1 MVIKKLALPR
11 RTFIRGLGATLA
23 LPLLDAMV
31 PAMSAQSNMSKAS
44 NVAKAPRFAAIYVGN
59 GANMNDWTPAGDGA
73 GFEFSP
79 ILKPLEAFRDR
90 TVVFTGLDNFP
101 ATDQGD
107 SGGQHPRAAPA
118 FMSCVHPKQ
127 TEGADVQ
134 AGTTIDQLIAQKICR
149 DAKLSS
155 LEIAVDR
162 NDVVGACDHGY
173 ACAYMNSMSWK
184 TPTMPLPAETHPRF
198 VFERLFGSGDTAEER
213 VRRSRE
219 DRSILD
225 GLSQEIEHLRRKL
238 GQRDGVKLSEYLD
251 AIREVE
257 QRIARSESSNGD
269 VTVPARPVG
278 VPDTFREYAELM
290 FDLQVLAFQA
300 DITRVSS
307 FMMARENVNRAYG
320 EIGLP
325 EAHHAMSH
333 HGNNPEKMAVF
344 TRLNTYHVETL
355 AYFVKKLQAIPD
367 GDGTLLDHTVVLY
380 GSGMSDGNTHN
391 NYNVPVVVVGGRDL
405 EMKGNRHLTY
415 AKGTPLANLSMSL
428 LDKFGVNVERF
439 GDSTGR
445 LDLLSGV

>member
-1 MVIKKLALPR
+1 M
-11 RTFIRGLGATLA
+11 
-23 LPLLDAMV
+23 
-31 PAMSAQSNMSKAS
+31 
-44 NVAKAPRFAAIYVGN
+44 
-59 GANMNDWTPAGDGA
+59 
-73 GFEFSP
+73 
-79 ILKPLEAFRDR
+79 KPLEIFRER
-90 TVVFTGLDNFP
+90 TLVFTGLDNFP

-134 AGTTIDQLIAQKICR
+134 AGTTIDQLIAQQIGR
-149 DAKLSS
+149 DSKLSS
-155 LEIAVDR
+155 LEVAVDR

-184 TPTMPLPAETHPRF
+184 TPTTPLPSETSPR
-198 VFERLFGSGDTAEER
+198 VIFERLFGSGDTAEAR
-213 VRRSRE
+213 VARSQE

-225 GLSQEIEHLRRKL
+225 GVAQEIAQLRRKL
-238 GQRDGVKLSEYLD
+238 GRRDGVKLGEYLD

-257 QRIARSESSNGD
+257 RRIARNESANSD
-269 VTVPARPVG
+269 FAVPARPAG
-278 VPDTFREYAELM
+278 VPETFKEYAELI

-307 FMMARENVNRAYG
+307 FLMARENVNRSYA

-344 TRLNTYHVETL
+344 SKLNTYHVETL
-355 AYFVKKLQAIPD
+355 AYFLEKLQAIPD
-367 GDGTLLDHTVVLY
+367 GDGTLLDHAIVLY

-391 NYNVPVVVVGGRDL
+391 NFNVPVVVVGGRDQQ
-405 EMKGNRHLTY
+405 MKGNRHLKY
-415 AKGTPLANLSMSL
+415 PKGTPLANLSL
-428 LDKFGVNVERF
+428 TLIEKFGVDVERF
-439 GDSTGR
+439 GDSTGE

>member
-1 MVIKKLALPR
+1 MVIMKTALPR
-11 RTFIRGLGATLA
+11 RTFIRGVGATLA
-23 LPLLDAMV
+23 LPFLDAMV
-31 PAMSAQSNMSKAS
+31 PALSAQSKA
-44 NVAKAPRFAAIYVGN
+44 APRFAAIYCGN
-59 GANMNDWTPAGDGA
+59 GANMNDWTPSTEGS
-73 GFEFSP
+73 GFTFSP

-134 AGTTIDQLIAQKICR
+134 AGTTIDQLISLQICR
-149 DAKLSS
+149 DSKLSS
-155 LEIAVDR
+155 LEVSVDR

-184 TPTMPLPAETHPRF
+184 TPTTPLPAETNPRF
-198 VFERLFGSGDTAEER
+198 VFERMFGSGDTAEAR
-213 VRRSRE
+213 LARSRE

-225 GLSQEIEHLRRKL
+225 GVAQEISHLIRKL
-238 GQRDGVKLSEYLD
+238 GSQDKAKLGEYFDSIRD
-251 AIREVE
+251 VE
-257 QRIARSESSNGD
+257 RRIAKNESHNSD
-269 VTVPARPVG
+269 FAVPARPVG
-278 VPDTFREYAELM
+278 VPETFKEYAELM

-307 FMMARENVNRAYG
+307 FMMARENVNRSYD

-333 HGNNPEKMAVF
+333 HGNNPEKMAEF
-344 TRLNTYHVETL
+344 SKLNTYHVETL
-355 AYFVKKLQAIPD
+355 AYFLKKLQAIPE
-367 GDGTLLDHTVVLY
+367 GDGTLLDHSIVLY

-391 NYNVPVVVVGGRDL
+391 NFNVPVVVVGGRDQG
-405 EMKGNRHLTY
+405 MKGNRHLTY
-415 AKGTPLANLSMSL
+415 PKGTPLANLSLSL
-428 LDKFGVNVERF
+428 MDKFGVNVERF
-439 GDSTGR
+439 GDSTGK